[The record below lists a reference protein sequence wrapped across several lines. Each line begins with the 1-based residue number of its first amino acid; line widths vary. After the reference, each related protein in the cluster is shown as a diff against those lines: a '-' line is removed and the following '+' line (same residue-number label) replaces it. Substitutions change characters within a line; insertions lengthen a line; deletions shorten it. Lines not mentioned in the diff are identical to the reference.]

1 MKFRFKGLDEYV
13 RKLERL
19 SNLATVQAM
28 IDKAVAD
35 GSKIVNDETISE
47 LQGLP
52 TDDRPYRVDMR
63 NGIRTI
69 EKEFLIKEFGTSPIE
84 NKNWFIND
92 KTGVDKGKLTY
103 NGTRSEDNWREY
115 TPAIVLARSLERG
128 TSFMQPNPV
137 FSRASRKARTPCL
150 KEMERSLN
158 ESIEKICNGNF

>member
-28 IDKAVAD
+28 IEKAVAD
-35 GSKIVNDETISE
+35 GSVIVDDMTIAE
-47 LQGLP
+47 LRGLP

-69 EKEFLIKEFGTSPIE
+69 EKDFLIKEFGTSPIE

-103 NGTRSEDNWREY
+103 NGTRSEKNWREY

-128 TSFMQPNPV
+128 TSFMPRNPV

-158 ESIEKICNGNF
+158 ESIEKISKG